1 MERNPFVVGIGMG
14 MAAAA
19 GIAKLIRPSRNRQ
32 VRRAVTTVGQAL
44 GAVPGIM
51 GW

>member
-19 GIAKLIRPSRNRQ
+19 GIAMLIRPRKNRQ
-32 VRRAVTTVGQAL
+32 MRKAVKTVGQAL